1 VSLVRSARDRVLGW
15 PPWALLVVV
24 LALSRVVT
32 ALVIQASAV
41 CCQNPAG
48 VGHLRPGYADM
59 AGLWDGAWYAQI
71 AAGGYPLPLPVDG
84 DNGQVTFSSW
94 AFYPVFPL
102 VVRAVTAFGVP
113 FVAAAQL
120 VNLTASVVAVM
131 LVWRLLSSRADERTG
146 PGDSR
151 VYQRMAVLAA
161 AVWCFYPATAVL
173 QVAYSEAIAATL
185 LAGSLLLLTHRRYL
199 LATVLV
205 LALGFTRGIA
215 APLGVV
221 VVVHLYLRWREERA
235 SSRPWLHGQRTSA
248 LVLVAGTAL
257 SAVAWPVVVGLASG
271 RLDAFFVIQ
280 ARWGQEP
287 GRGPF
292 VAWVTWAWDRLGIVG
307 VLVLLGLVASY
318 VALVTGR
325 HGRWLS
331 VELRAWALAY
341 PLFLLAVTRP
351 ITSMWRFLLLDFPL
365 AAILVSITVRGADG
379 LAVLPTW
386 PRRLL
391 LVCGSLLVGIG
402 AWTVVLLTYTPW
414 QDSPP

>member
-1 VSLVRSARDRVLGW
+1 
-15 PPWALLVVV
+15 
-24 LALSRVVT
+24 
-32 ALVIQASAV
+32 
-41 CCQNPAG
+41 
-48 VGHLRPGYADM
+48 
-59 AGLWDGAWYAQI
+59 
-71 AAGGYPLPLPVDG
+71 
-84 DNGQVTFSSW
+84 
-94 AFYPVFPL
+94 
-102 VVRAVTAFGVP
+102 
-113 FVAAAQL
+113 
-120 VNLTASVVAVM
+120 
-131 LVWRLLSSRADERTG
+131 
-146 PGDSR
+146 
-151 VYQRMAVLAA
+151 MAVLAA

-414 QDSPP
+414 RRSVAVEDRLVLGDERSDRRRVVRRATCQCHQLGLTGQGRRQVVACRELQRPADRAVGQRGPRSQARRELGHCRGQLGGRHDRGGQP